1 MKAKALGLFL
11 LAFGGG
17 LGYSFYFHVSIPE
30 RKQIYTSLILS
41 QQEKKINSAWVLYH
55 YYPFAYFYLFEVG
68 VDHHVYEEG
77 NYVLLNQ
84 DDKFFKKKVQQ
95 LLGINSFDFTITLN
109 QGAEKNILNSLAG
122 TKFINLHS
130 KSLPLGKVFIDELNY
145 DAFLEGI
152 SDPYLRKNT
161 KLSIWLNIF
170 LNLKK
175 DVSTNEFYLKQ
186 LKQIFNQ
193 LDININY
200 PSFLKLLET
209 FLTQEDYI
217 FYYDKMNFNQIIH
230 RNQEYL
236 VPLSRGNYDKNK
248 IKLVLSNFI
257 NEEFKYELFPIDVQ
271 IKNATKINRLAT
283 KATGV
288 FRYKRLNVIEYLNS
302 NFPLKNSVIVSHVF
316 YPLKE
321 NYVKKI
327 TKINETYHL
336 IDYNDEFQ
344 FSIYLGNDFYGIK
357 NLKQ

>member
-1 MKAKALGLFL
+1 M
-11 LAFGGG
+11 
-17 LGYSFYFHVSIPE
+17 
-30 RKQIYTSLILS
+30 
-41 QQEKKINSAWVLYH
+41 
-55 YYPFAYFYLFEVG
+55 
-68 VDHHVYEEG
+68 
-77 NYVLLNQ
+77 
-84 DDKFFKKKVQQ
+84 
-95 LLGINSFDFTITLN
+95 
-109 QGAEKNILNSLAG
+109 
-122 TKFINLHS
+122 
-130 KSLPLGKVFIDELNY
+130 
-145 DAFLEGI
+145 
-152 SDPYLRKNT
+152 
-161 KLSIWLNIF
+161 
-170 LNLKK
+170 
-175 DVSTNEFYLKQ
+175 
-186 LKQIFNQ
+186 
-193 LDININY
+193 DININY

-271 IKNATKINRLAT
+271 IKNATRINRLAT

-321 NYVKKI
+321 NYVKKSLKSTKLIISSII
-327 TKINETYHL
+327 TMNFNFPFTRKR
-336 IDYNDEFQ
+336 
-344 FSIYLGNDFYGIK
+344 FYGIK